1 MTKVPRRTA
10 ALYVDTSGFYASAS
24 RRDTHHVEAVAVL
37 ERVERER
44 LSLVTTTYVVAEAH
58 ALFLSRLGHDAAT
71 AFLRSFEGSSI
82 SIVRPFRQDEANAQ
96 EIIFRY
102 TDKDFSLTDAISFAV
117 MQRLGIETAFSFDSD
132 FRQFGFAL
140 A

>member
-1 MTKVPRRTA
+1 MTTVPRRA
-10 ALYVDTSGFYASAS
+10 ALLYVDTSGFYASAS
-24 RRDTHHVEAVAVL
+24 RRDAHHVDAIAVL
-37 ERVERER
+37 ERVDRER
-44 LSLVTTTYVVAEAH
+44 LGLLTTTYVVAEAH

-71 AFLRSFEGSSI
+71 AFLRSFDGSSI
-82 SIVRPFRQDEANAQ
+82 SIVRPYRQDESIAQ
-96 EIIFRY
+96 DIIFRY
-102 TDKDFSLTDAISFAV
+102 ADKDFSLTDAIGCAV